1 MQYRAFLAVV
11 VATLTVA
18 LAPILVAAI
27 RGEALPDGLINIA
40 DKSVAGFATLLGSIG
55 TLLFRQNA
63 TDQARIE
70 TQSKALDT
78 VQAAIAAT
86 PAGKPTGSVNDPI
99 NTRDVQ

>member
-1 MQYRAFLAVV
+1 MAVV
-11 VATLTVA
+11 FAALAVA
-18 LAPILVAAI
+18 LAPILVAGI
-27 RGEALPDGLINIA
+27 RGESLPDGLVNIA
-40 DKSVAGFATLLGSIG
+40 DKSGSGFAALLGSIG